1 MGLFFSEYGAGA
13 VQAVGAALDVI
24 TGCRTGA
31 KRFDELALDAGDIG
45 VEYPFGLVAK
55 GYQDVFS

>member
-31 KRFDELALDAGDIG
+31 ERFDELALDA
-45 VEYPFGLVAK
+45 
-55 GYQDVFS
+55 